1 MSWRFRRHKYNAKRV
16 EYDGIK
22 FASMAERD
30 RYIILRQME
39 GAGLIKNLRLQ
50 PKFLF
55 PMGYSYIPDFEYEQ
69 DGRLV
74 VEDVKGFETA
84 EFKLKAKCF
93 MHFFPAYKF
102 YLVKNTRVK
111 EYKSKGAKCTPSK

>member
-1 MSWRFRRHKYNAKRV
+1 MSWRLRQHKYNAKRV
-16 EYDGIK
+16 EYNGIK

-39 GAGLIKNLRLQ
+39 SAGLIKNLRLQ

-55 PMGYSYIPDFEYEQ
+55 PMGYKYIPDFEYEQ

-74 VEDVKGFETA
+74 VEDVKGVETGV
-84 EFKLKAKCF
+84 FKLKAKDF
-93 MHFFPAYKF
+93 AYFYPSYKF
-102 YLVKNTRVK
+102 YIVKNTKVK
-111 EYKSKGAKCTPSK
+111 EYKTKGDKCTPSK